1 MASPAGAV
9 MAAQGG
15 TPGDPTTL
23 AGVAAIA
30 TAAGAVLK
38 TLFDARHDRGKART
52 ESEELVRD
60 DLMKELADQR
70 LEIRQLRAELAEA
83 RKEIREMSAQH
94 ARDIANWQ
102 DRYSALLDEVSKL
115 RNELGRGKEHRK

>member
-1 MASPAGAV
+1 
-9 MAAQGG
+9 MAAQGAPDNTMLG
-15 TPGDPTTL
+15 GIAVL
-23 AGVAAIA
+23 A
-30 TAAGAVLK
+30 TAAGAILK
-38 TLFDARHDRGKART
+38 TLFDARRDRGKART
-52 ESEELVRD
+52 DSEELVRD

-94 ARDIANWQ
+94 ARDIASWQ